1 MASLTWQRTNG
12 PAQVFDMQG
21 AEVSIGRD
29 PSSLIR
35 LDAVSVSKRHAVV
48 RVAGDGYTLVDV
60 GSSNGTTVNGRRV
73 TTSALRD
80 GDRLEIG
87 TETLVFR
94 ASGASAADAPR
105 ARRPGRP
112 VMIGAGA
119 IVMVALAIGVAIV
132 LRGTPAGPSGA
143 PGGGSVPPAPPASE
157 RPAGAPPEATQT
169 APAAAAPATS
179 APAATTAGLAAAPV
193 APAAA
198 PAVPA
203 APAPALPSGDPGVLY
218 DSAMA
223 EIRGGRLVE
232 ARRLLLAA
240 ILRDSQNP
248 STRERLRQVE
258 AAIQSQVD
266 HHFAAGQRAFNYL
279 RFDDAVVEWE
289 QVVGMTEQ
297 NDPRRRQAQAGIAQA
312 RARLAQK

>member
-12 PAQVFDMQG
+12 PAQVFDLQG
-21 AEVSIGRD
+21 AEISIGRD

-60 GSSNGTTVNGRRV
+60 GSSNGTTVNGKRV
-73 TTSALRD
+73 TTSALSD

-94 ASGASAADAPR
+94 ASGAAAADAPR
-105 ARRPGRP
+105 AGRP
-112 VMIGAGA
+112 RRSVMIGAGA
-119 IVMVALAIGVAIV
+119 IVTVALAIGVAIV
-132 LRGTPAGPSGA
+132 LRGTPEAPSAA
-143 PGGGSVPPAPPASE
+143 PAGGSAPPASE
-157 RPAGAPPEATQT
+157 RPAGAPPEATQA
-169 APAAAAPATS
+169 APPAAAPATS
-179 APAATTAGLAAAPV
+179 TPAAAPA

-198 PAVPA
+198 PTTPAAAPA

-218 DSAMA
+218 DTAMA

-240 ILRDSQNP
+240 VLRDSQNP

-266 HHFAAGQRAFNYL
+266 RHFAAGQRAFTYL
-279 RFDDAVVEWE
+279 RFDDAIVEWE